1 MVRGWDIAIVGGG
14 ASGTLLAANL
24 LKQARAPLR
33 VLLIEKSGRAG
44 RGLAYST
51 ESPRHLLN
59 VPAGRMSAFPE
70 DAEHFLRWA
79 RHVVPGTGPG
89 DFVQRR
95 LYGRYL
101 EEVLLEAVE
110 AAAPGVELE
119 VVAGEVVG
127 LTEERGGVRL
137 ELASGERREARRAVL
152 ALGNAPSADLPVPDG
167 GLYASPRY
175 RRSPWVGGGLR
186 HIASEDSVLVV
197 GTGLTMVDAVLSLAE
212 QGHRGPIH
220 ALSRHGLLPHVH
232 RPCTPLRREASTD
245 EAPGLRGLL
254 RELRRDVRH
263 AQAQGRDWRDVVDGL
278 RPVTV
283 ALWQGL
289 SEPERRRFLRHLRA
303 FWDVHRHRMAPAV
316 GDILQQL
323 QAAGVLR
330 VHAARVRNFQLSDE
344 GQVLARVRPRGF
356 SREATFRVQHVINC
370 TGPDACI
377 GRGHPLLRGLLE
389 SGLVRADA
397 LGLGLD
403 TDAEGALLD
412 AEGRASGLFFTLG
425 PLRRGELWETTAIPE
440 IRAQAL
446 SLSRRLLERLASH
459 SNLPSEVISPSPLTF
474 P

>member
-1 MVRGWDIAIVGGG
+1 
-14 ASGTLLAANL
+14 
-24 LKQARAPLR
+24 
-33 VLLIEKSGRAG
+33 
-44 RGLAYST
+44 
-51 ESPRHLLN
+51 
-59 VPAGRMSAFPE
+59 
-70 DAEHFLRWA
+70 
-79 RHVVPGTGPG
+79 VVPGTGPG

-119 VVAGEVVG
+119 ARAGEVVG

-137 ELASGERREARRAVL
+137 ELASGERLEARRAVL

-303 FWDVHRHRMAPAV
+303 FWDVHRHRMAPGVAQTV
-316 GDILQQL
+316 ERLQREGQL
-323 QAAGVLR
+323 H
-330 VHAARVRNFQLSDE
+330 VHAGRVRAFHLTQASVE
-344 GQVLARVRPRGF
+344 VRYRPRGE
-356 SREATFRVQHVINC
+356 REEVGLGVQHVINC
-370 TGPDACI
+370 TGVDGALT
-377 GRGHPLLRGLLE
+377 RASQPLMR
-389 SGLVRADA
+389 
-397 LGLGLD
+397 
-403 TDAEGALLD
+403 ALLD
-412 AEGRASGLFFTLG
+412 AGLARRDALGMGLATRDAGALVDARGRASERLFALG
-425 PLRRGELWETTAIPE
+425 PLRRGDLWETTAVPE
-440 IRAQAL
+440 LRTQAHALATHLLPPAHREPAASGL
-446 SLSRRLLERLASH
+446 SGA
-459 SNLPSEVISPSPLTF
+459 PPSP
-474 P
+474 